1 MLFSPTMPTVGPVA
15 GSARGGLATFSSPDS
30 SSSSVVTRVPEL
42 LLLLRM
48 PKQDIFWLSLRSTV
62 RSLADEAGAVTKGAV
77 TSVLTGA
84 VSERPELWMKGE
96 EG

>member
-1 MLFSPTMPTVGPVA
+1 MLFSPTMPTVGPAA

-30 SSSSVVTRVPEL
+30 SSSSVVAREPEP

-48 PKQDIFWLSLRSTV
+48 PKQDIFWLSLTSAM
-62 RSLADEAGAVTKGAV
+62 RSLADAAGAVTRGAV

-84 VSERPELWMKGE
+84 VSERPEG
-96 EG
+96 